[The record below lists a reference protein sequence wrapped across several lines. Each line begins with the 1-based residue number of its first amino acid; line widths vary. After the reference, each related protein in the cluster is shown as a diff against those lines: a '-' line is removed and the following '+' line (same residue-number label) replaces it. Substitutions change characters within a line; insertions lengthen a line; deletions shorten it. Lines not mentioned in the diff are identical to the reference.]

1 MKLSQNPNYVPGF
14 RDIVNLRD
22 LGGRPRPDGRR
33 MRRGLVY
40 RSGALYLMNDDELQR
55 LRGLG
60 LRYVLDLRSRKEVRK
75 HPDPQLPGVT
85 QQHISAAKDPD
96 GGELSLTAFGLARVL
111 LRARRSREY
120 QGASL
125 MDTMATL
132 YARSMAFD
140 NPAYRELF
148 RRLDAGNVP
157 LLFHCSQG
165 KDRTGVAAILV
176 MLALGYDEESVVDGY
191 VLSNE
196 YRAEKLTA
204 LIDGHR
210 KIMSRIPALR
220 FLAQAAEG
228 VIREFGEMTID
239 VMKQR
244 YGSMDAYF
252 QTEYGLDAAARQ
264 RLCERYLEPVDASQ
278 QE

>member
-1 MKLSQNPNYVPGF
+1 MELSKDPSYVPGF
-14 RDIVNLRD
+14 RNILNLRD
-22 LGGRPRPDGRR
+22 VGGKPRPDGLV

-40 RSGALYLMNDDELQR
+40 RSGGLYQLNEDELNR
-55 LRGLG
+55 LNKLG
-60 LRYVLDLRSRKEVRK
+60 LRYVLDLRSKKEVRR
-75 HPDPQLPGVT
+75 HPDPKLAGVE
-85 QQHISAAKDPD
+85 QQNISAAKDPQ
-96 GGELSLTAFGLARVL
+96 GGELSLTAFGLAKVL

-120 QGASL
+120 KGVSL

-132 YARSMAFD
+132 YATSMAFD

-148 RRLDAGNVP
+148 RRLEAGDVP

-165 KDRTGVAAILV
+165 KDRTGVAAMLV
-176 MLALGYDEESVVDGY
+176 LLALGYDEETVVDGY
-191 VLSNE
+191 VLSNQ
-196 YRAEKLTA
+196 YREERLSA

-210 KIMSRIPALR
+210 HLMSRIPALR

-228 VIREFGEMTID
+228 VIREFGEMTIE

-252 QTEYGLDAAARQ
+252 QAEYGLDESHLRALR
-264 RLCERYLEPVDASQ
+264 ERYLEPAGTSRQ
-278 QE
+278 